1 MGTEKPL
8 TSTIVDLINGE
19 GNPDKPSGL
28 NLEGGTPNH
37 KALAAA
43 CSYGWARVF
52 GTGEQKQK
60 ARGKV
65 QDLFAQQKKGHYS
78 WGDTSEVLTASHYN
92 WWGTALAALRWF
104 ARKEGD
110 AEIVDLTSRWW
121 RGEIA
126 LLSLVSVP
134 FGDLEGKIVSPGAR
148 TRYSPSKPSSGG
160 DTTRD
165 VMYSLVMGLN
175 ANKKKEAWFKKAAS
189 KEALDTVA
197 AWIVRELLADED
209 DLGGAKLA
217 GLRALDGDMG
227 DLPPLLDRL
236 QVARTPQGHVA
247 WFETMT
253 GASKGKQKPQF
264 SAWCDYANG
273 EQEYGLEAVA
283 VPREPPGGFA
293 ASKRTTIEPV

>member
-1 MGTEKPL
+1 MGTEKDL
-8 TSTIVDLINGE
+8 TSTIVDLIHGE
-19 GNPDKPSGL
+19 GNPEKPGGL
-28 NLEGGTPNH
+28 NLQGGTPNH

-43 CSYGWARVF
+43 CSYGWTRAF
-52 GTGEQKQK
+52 GNGEQKDK

-65 QDLFAQQKKGHYS
+65 LDLFAEQKKGHYN
-78 WGDTSEVLTASHYN
+78 WGDANEVLTASHYN

-104 ARKEGD
+104 ARKQGD
-110 AEIVDLTSRWW
+110 EQIVDLSSRWW

-134 FGDLEGKIVSPGAR
+134 SGKLQGNIVSPGAR
-148 TRYSPSKPSSGG
+148 TRYSPSNPSSGG

-175 ANKKKEAWFKKAAS
+175 ANRKKEPWFKKAAG

-197 AWIVRELLADED
+197 AWIVRELLADGD
-209 DLGGAKLA
+209 DLGGAKQA
-217 GLRALDGDMG
+217 GLRALDGNTN
-227 DLPPLLDRL
+227 DLPPLRDRL
-236 QVARTPQGHVA
+236 QVARTPEGHVA

-264 SAWCDYANG
+264 SAWCHYGNG
-273 EQEYGLEAVA
+273 EQEYGLEATTT
-283 VPREPPGGFA
+283 PREPPGGFTG
-293 ASKRTTIEPV
+293 SKRTSVEPV